1 MGGEKKSRRS
11 PLWDENPRTSFCNSL
26 ACLIEAMKDP
36 LSGTRY
42 FSLHYIRQEGS
53 EFQNVVSDLSSVN
66 QKPLKR
72 QEPWRT
78 VFLHMYLFLD
88 KCVCLKV

>member
-1 MGGEKKSRRS
+1 MDGRWKEAREESIIGWK
-11 PLWDENPRTSFCNSL
+11 NPKASFCDCF
-26 ACLIEAMKDP
+26 AHLIEDLPPRMKY
-36 LSGTRY
+36 LFLLY
-42 FSLHYIRQEGS
+42 VRQEDS
-53 EFQNVVSDLSSVN
+53 EFQNVVSDFSSVN
-66 QKPLKR
+66 QKQLKR

>member
-1 MGGEKKSRRS
+1 M
-11 PLWDENPRTSFCNSL
+11 WDENLKTSFGNSL
-26 ACLIEAMKDP
+26 GCLVEAMKDP

-42 FSLHYIRQEGS
+42 FCLHYIRQEDS
-53 EFQNVVSDLSSVN
+53 EFQNSVSDLSSVN
-66 QKPLKR
+66 QKQLKR

-78 VFLHMYLFLD
+78 VFLHMYLFSD